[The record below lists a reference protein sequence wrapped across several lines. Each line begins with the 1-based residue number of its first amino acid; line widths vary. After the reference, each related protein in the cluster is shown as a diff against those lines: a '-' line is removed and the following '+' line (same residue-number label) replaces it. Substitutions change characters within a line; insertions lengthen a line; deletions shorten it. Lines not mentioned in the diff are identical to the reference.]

1 MPGVE
6 FMFKNMSIKLKLVIA
21 TSIVVFLFGMALWSA
36 LAGIFSASKDS
47 EKLFNENLVRQTAY
61 QSMFAD
67 GLLSGVALRN
77 LVLKPEAKK
86 PYQVVPDAI
95 KRFDDAF
102 KLVSS
107 MSAGDDSL
115 QADLSSIQEN
125 WQKSRAAKYRV
136 LELVKSGDV
145 EQAIELLKKVEHP
158 NWRNVRIAVQKLV
171 NKELAENNQIQTHML
186 ENTNSSLSRTL
197 IITIIAILACIIISF
212 FIVKSIKNVFSTV
225 TNSLN
230 DIASGGGDLTQR
242 LNESGEKEIQDLAIA
257 FNSFIE
263 KIQNLISQAS
273 TSSGQLISEMKQLTE
288 LSVDTKLNVN
298 QQEGKIEQ
306 VATAMNE
313 MTATVQE
320 VARNASQAS
329 ESAHAADTEST
340 KGQQVVSEVTKA
352 INDLAQDVANTSTTI
367 DTLKEDTQQ
376 IGSVLDVIKG
386 IAEQTNL
393 LALNAAIEA
402 ARAGEQ
408 GRGFAVVADEVRTLA
423 SRTQES
429 TQEIQEMIERL
440 QAGAISAVEAMSKGQ
455 ENTRTTVEK
464 AELASKALSAIT
476 QAVSQIAEQNTQIA
490 TAAEEQSSVAEEI
503 NQNIVSINTLSVQ
516 AAQGAEHTAASSQE
530 IERTANELQQMISM
544 FKV

>member
-1 MPGVE
+1 
-6 FMFKNMSIKLKLVIA
+6 MFKNMSIKLKLVIA

-186 ENTNSSLSRTL
+186 ANTNSSLSRTL